1 MGVYKNLKTGK
12 LELIITHEDV
22 ARYIKN
28 FRESESCKRCLAE
41 IEKMR
46 EDYKQSLLKAVERG
60 GK

>member
-12 LELIITHEDV
+12 LELIITREDV
-22 ARYIKN
+22 VRYVN
-28 FRESESCKRCLAE
+28 SFRESESCKRCLAE

-46 EDYKQSLLKAVERG
+46 EDYKQSLLKAAERG